1 MNRERAILHL
11 NVTDFAVAVEQLADT
26 TLKGRPLVIAPRQT
40 SRATVY
46 DMSEEA
52 YRSGVRKGMPLS
64 QATRICRGA
73 EVRPAR
79 PEVYRRAMGDFLR
92 QVRDYSPRL
101 EHGIEDGHVYVDLTG
116 THRLFG
122 PAMDVGLRVRREVR
136 RRLGFNP
143 IWTLATSKLVAKVAS
158 RLVKPV
164 GEYIVSP
171 GEEEDFLAPL
181 PVSLLPG
188 LAAGELRRLSEFRIL
203 TIGQLAGLSRGQL
216 LVPFGRRRDYL
227 HDASRGIDTAPV
239 QTRAEKEAVAIE
251 HVFAGDTND
260 RQEVT
265 AALAGMVAM
274 AGQELRCR
282 SQEARRVGISIRYA
296 DGLQVIRQ
304 ATSRRAT
311 ASDFQL
317 RQLADQAL
325 SRAWLRR
332 GRLRGCRLV
341 CDRLCRQS
349 PQLPLF
355 AGATEQERRQEG
367 LLTAM
372 DAIRGRYGQALIVT
386 GRQRLVAAE
395 PTGGEAAGSR

>member
-1 MNRERAILHL
+1 MSRERAILHL

-26 TLKGRPLVIAPRQT
+26 TLKGRPLVIAPQRT
-40 SRATVY
+40 ARATVY

-52 YRSGVRKGMPLS
+52 YLSGIRKGMPLL

-73 EVRPAR
+73 EVRQPR
-79 PEVYRRAMGDFLR
+79 PELYRRAMDEFLR
-92 QVRDYSPRL
+92 QVRSYSPRL
-101 EHGIEDGHVYVDLTG
+101 EHGIGDGHVFVDLTG

-122 PAMDVGLRVRREVR
+122 PAMDVGLRVRRAVR
-136 RRLGFNP
+136 RQLGFNP

-188 LAAGELRRLSEFRIL
+188 LTDGELRRLGEFRIS
-203 TIGQLAGLSRGQL
+203 TVGQLAGLSRGQL
-216 LVPFGRRRDYL
+216 LVPFGRGCDYL
-227 HDASRGIDTAPV
+227 YDASRGIDGAPV
-239 QTRAEKEAVAIE
+239 QAGTAKEAVAFE

-260 RQEVT
+260 QQEVA
-265 AALAGMVAM
+265 AALAGM
-274 AGQELRCR
+274 AGRAGMELRSR
-282 SQEARRVGISIRYA
+282 RQEARRIAVWVRYA

-304 ATSRRAT
+304 ATARRAT

-325 SRAWLRR
+325 ARAWLRR
-332 GRLRGCRLV
+332 GRLRSCRLV
-341 CDRLCRQS
+341 CDNLCRQS

-355 AGATEQERRQEG
+355 AETRENERRQEG
-367 LLTAM
+367 LLAAM
-372 DAIRGRYGQALIVT
+372 DAIRSRYGQTLIAT
-386 GRQRLVAAE
+386 GRQRPAAVE
-395 PTGGEAAGSR
+395 PAAGGSAGCR

>member
-1 MNRERAILHL
+1 MYRERAILHL

-26 TLKGRPLVIAPRQT
+26 TLQRRPLLIAPRQT
-40 SRATVY
+40 ARAAVY

-52 YRSGVRKGMPLS
+52 YRCGVRKGMPLS

-79 PEVYRRAMGDFLR
+79 PEVYRRAMDDFLR

-101 EHGIEDGHVYVDLTG
+101 EHGVEDGHVFVDLTG

-188 LAAGELRRLSEFRIL
+188 LADGELRRLGEFRIL
-203 TIGQLAGLSRGQL
+203 TVGQLAGLSRGQL
-216 LVPFGRRRDYL
+216 LVPFGRRCDYL
-227 HDASRGIDTAPV
+227 HQASRGIDIAPV
-239 QTRAEKEAVAIE
+239 QSRAEQETVVSE
-251 HVFAGDTND
+251 HLFAGDTND
-260 RQEVT
+260 RQEVM

-274 AGQELRCR
+274 AGQELRR
-282 SQEARRVGISIRYA
+282 RRQEARRVGIAIRYA
-296 DGLQVIRQ
+296 DGLLVTRQ

-325 SRAWLRR
+325 ARAWLRR
-332 GRLRGCRLV
+332 GRLRGCRLI

-355 AGATEQERRQEG
+355 VGSTERERRQEG

-372 DAIRGRYGQALIVT
+372 DAIRSRYGQALIAT
-386 GRQRLVAAE
+386 GRQQPAAAA
-395 PTGGEAAGSR
+395 PTAGEIAGQ